1 MKAGT
6 ETRSFS
12 GMLSV
17 TATCRDC
24 EWASSAR
31 NATGTGAQ
39 HAQRLGH
46 RVRIERVGVTVF
58 APAGMPRDEALAPS
72 DREVCRG

>member
-6 ETRSFS
+6 ETKSYS
-12 GMLSV
+12 GMVSV

-24 EWASSAR
+24 EWGSSAR
-31 NATGTGAQ
+31 NATGIAAQ

-46 RVRIERVGVTVF
+46 RVRVERVGVTVF
-58 APAGMPRDEALAPS
+58 APVGMGRDEALEAP
-72 DREVCRG
+72 DREVVR